1 MNLKDLNELLT
12 SDDFLSKY
20 QEYIKQNNHL
30 LDNFEFL
37 NNLEINK
44 NYYKLNIFNKKDD
57 IKIKTI
63 NGLLNKLS
71 DMNLTTTIQHIIH
84 DVRQDTS
91 LLNLTIDCLIEK
103 CILQQQYANN
113 YVSILQSL
121 DKEFHCKH
129 NIKTYI
135 DSYDILFN
143 FEKNEEIED
152 GVRKQYE
159 LLCEKNKKTDN
170 FIGYCFAVYKLETN
184 QLISQKYESMLHT
197 IVELIQK
204 NKEENKYENVY
215 KYICC
220 LYTIVNEESKCQ
232 SWLRET
238 LTELKQQIRDK
249 KTVFKIMDILDIN

>member
-12 SDDFLSKY
+12 SEDFVSKY

-71 DMNLTTTIQHIIH
+71 DINLTTTIQHIIH
-84 DVRQDTS
+84 DIRQDTS

-113 YVSILQSL
+113 YVSILQ
-121 DKEFHCKH
+121 
-129 NIKTYI
+129 
-135 DSYDILFN
+135 
-143 FEKNEEIED
+143 
-152 GVRKQYE
+152 
-159 LLCEKNKKTDN
+159 
-170 FIGYCFAVYKLETN
+170 
-184 QLISQKYESMLHT
+184 
-197 IVELIQK
+197 
-204 NKEENKYENVY
+204 
-215 KYICC
+215 
-220 LYTIVNEESKCQ
+220 
-232 SWLRET
+232 
-238 LTELKQQIRDK
+238 
-249 KTVFKIMDILDIN
+249 